1 MSFRSLA
8 PLSLSLGL
16 GGCLLLPDITH
27 STGYLSGAR
36 LEARTQAEVLG
47 ELGPPTALR
56 ADGSAFLYAL
66 PDNDWI
72 FAFGWIAYVVI
83 PLNPHWDVRY
93 VGFDRRGVVMEASGK
108 SESRASLDA
117 LVRELALSGWR

>member
-1 MSFRSLA
+1 M
-8 PLSLSLGL
+8 LGSKP
-16 GGCLLLPDITH
+16 GRRPRC
-27 STGYLSGAR
+27 SANSA
-36 LEARTQAEVLG
+36 
-47 ELGPPTALR
+47 PPTALR
-56 ADGSAFLYAL
+56 VDGSAFLYAL

-93 VGFDRRGVVMEASGK
+93 VGFDRRGIVMEASGK